1 MLDRVAYE
9 GELVATGIDLR
20 RQKEFARANRHS
32 RRVRFLRKAIP
43 IGCVL
48 AVVIPTAFV
57 WFNPF
62 KLANMDVSVGRVT
75 VSGSKIVMD
84 APKLTGYKKDNR
96 AYVVNA
102 RSAAQ
107 DPRKPNIV
115 ELNDIVADIEMPNNG
130 WAKMKA
136 VFGIYDSSAEKID
149 LSNNVNLRTDTG
161 YDVKTSAA
169 QIEMKSGHVVVKQP
183 VNVLMNGG
191 TIDADSM
198 EIVDNGREVTFEGN
212 VVSVFQSKQEPAGKS
227 AVPVKSATPAKKP

>member
-1 MLDRVAYE
+1 MLDRVAYD
-9 GELVATGIDLR
+9 GEPFVSTGIDPR

-43 IGCVL
+43 VGCFL
-48 AVVIPTAFV
+48 AIAVPTAFV
-57 WFNPF
+57 WLNPF
-62 KLANMDVSVGRVT
+62 KLANMEVSVGRVT

-130 WAKMKA
+130 WAKLKA
-136 VFGIYDSSAEKID
+136 VFGIYDSQAEKID
-149 LSNNVNLRTDTG
+149 VSNNVNLRTDTG
-161 YDVKTSAA
+161 YDVKTTAA

-191 TIDADSM
+191 TIDANSM

-212 VVSVFQSKQEPAGKS
+212 VVSVFQSRQDA
-227 AVPVKSATPAKKP
+227 PAKPAANQKQP